1 MYNLQMS
8 TTLSKADIAD
18 MILSYS
24 AEALESFMALANAEV
39 RMMFKKM
46 QRLSEEEL
54 LKIASESMDF
64 MVTSPPYWGILN
76 WMSLWKERNFRS
88 SIILKDLVNARSF
101 FFFPKKYKKV
111 LHVSSFSVI
120 INITF

>member
-39 RMMFKKM
+39 CMMFKKM
-46 QRLSEEEL
+46 QRLSEEDL
-54 LKIASESMDF
+54 LKIASLRSEHELSFDQLYEKQLEMDEL
-64 MVTSPPYWGILN
+64 M
-76 WMSLWKERNFRS
+76 EREE
-88 SIILKDLVNARSF
+88 L
-101 FFFPKKYKKV
+101 PQ
-111 LHVSSFSVI
+111 
-120 INITF
+120 

>member
-8 TTLSKADIAD
+8 ITLSKADIAD

-46 QRLSEEEL
+46 QRLSEKEL
-54 LKIASESMDF
+54 LKIASLRSEHELSFDQLYEKQLEMDEL
-64 MVTSPPYWGILN
+64 M
-76 WMSLWKERNFRS
+76 EREE
-88 SIILKDLVNARSF
+88 LLQ
-101 FFFPKKYKKV
+101 
-111 LHVSSFSVI
+111 
-120 INITF
+120 

>member
-1 MYNLQMS
+1 MASRQ
-8 TTLSKADIAD
+8 TVVTLSKADIAD

-54 LKIASESMDF
+54 LKIAS
-64 MVTSPPYWGILN
+64 
-76 WMSLWKERNFRS
+76 FRS
-88 SIILKDLVNARSF
+88 EREVSF
-101 FFFPKKYKKV
+101 DQLYEKQLEMDELMEREELPQ
-111 LHVSSFSVI
+111 
-120 INITF
+120 